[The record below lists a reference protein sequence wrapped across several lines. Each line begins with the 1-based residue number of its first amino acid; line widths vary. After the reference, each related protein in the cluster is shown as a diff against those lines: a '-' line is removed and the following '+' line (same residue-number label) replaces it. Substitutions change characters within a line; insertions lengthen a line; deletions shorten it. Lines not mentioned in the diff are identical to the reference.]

1 MADKS
6 VISDL
11 GNRIRQLIDDHKRL
25 SAHCAELMTENGA
38 LKAANRTLQERRKAL
53 ETELSRMQLTAGLAG
68 DDRYR
73 DKARARVNQLM
84 REVDKCIALLSTSDA
99 GSEPEVARRQ

>member
-6 VISDL
+6 VITEL
-11 GNRIRQLIDDHKRL
+11 GNRIRQLLDDHKRL
-25 SAHCAELMTENGA
+25 SELCAELTAENGA
-38 LKAANRTLQERRKAL
+38 LKAENRTLLERRKAL

-68 DDRYR
+68 DDRNR

-99 GSEPEVARRQ
+99 GSETDAAHR

>member
-6 VISDL
+6 VITEL
-11 GNRIRQLIDDHKRL
+11 GNRIRQLLDDHKRL
-25 SAHCAELMTENGA
+25 SGLCAELTAENGV
-38 LKAANRTLQERRKAL
+38 LKAENRTLLERRKAL

-68 DDRYR
+68 DDRNR

-99 GSEPEVARRQ
+99 GSETDAAHR

>member
-1 MADKS
+1 MADKN
-6 VISDL
+6 VITEL

-25 SAHCAELMTENGA
+25 SELCAELTAENGT
-38 LKAANRTLQERRKAL
+38 LKAENRTLLEHRKEL

-68 DDRYR
+68 DERDR

-84 REVDKCIALLSTSDA
+84 REVDKCIALLSTSET
-99 GSEPEVARRQ
+99 GSETDASRR

>member
-6 VISDL
+6 VITDL

-25 SAHCAELMTENGA
+25 SAHCAELTTENNT

-68 DDRYR
+68 DDRNR
-73 DKARARVNQLM
+73 EKARARVNQLM
-84 REVDKCIALLSTSDA
+84 REVDKCITLLSMSDA
-99 GSEPEVARRQ
+99 GSDSDVARR